1 MVAIE
6 LFEIEPRAA
15 TVGCCYASEVIKRA
29 RCAEEGG
36 HCFFLYCTA
45 LCEYRISLFIEHD
58 NGVVC
63 VCVWACIQPSLC
75 MCTVLPVSLCFRD
88 TKAPYDNSK
97 RGQLR
102 T

>member
-15 TVGCCYASEVIKRA
+15 AAGCCYASEVIKRA

-36 HCFFLYCTA
+36 HCFFFYCTA

-63 VCVWACIQPSLC
+63 VCVCVGMHSAI
-75 MCTVLPVSLCFRD
+75 TVHVHCVARVTVF
-88 TKAPYDNSK
+88 
-97 RGQLR
+97 
-102 T
+102 